1 MSITSKRAVVA
12 GALALLGL
20 GAVTVPAGAAEET
33 GWRVATVSPAYA
45 GDEFRDIAATGP
57 DDAWAVGT
65 APCCGTEQRQISHW
79 DGTSWRPVT
88 LPAVPPG
95 ATYPTLSTVGASSAN
110 DVWVFGAGMDGP
122 AFGHHWDGTAW
133 RTTAFGQNDR
143 ITDSTDIG
151 PANVWATGLR
161 WTGTGDAPLVEH
173 YDGAQWTSTSLPD
186 GVTEVNAISAS
197 SANDVW
203 LMGSDGTGPVTLHW
217 TGSTWRTAVLPP
229 PPLDEGVSVAGA
241 DVLAVGPDDAWATG
255 FLAHGGLLP
264 GAVLWHWNGQ
274 HWGLVQLD
282 APDDSL
288 NTLASDGDGGLW
300 VVSSGL
306 RPGADLLRYADDGT
320 LTREPAPAEPGTTP
334 DVRELTLI
342 PGTRSLW
349 GAGALVNDGDS
360 AAVVDRYDPTD

>member
-1 MSITSKRAVVA
+1 MSISSKRALVG

-20 GAVTVPAGAAEET
+20 GAATVPAGAAEET
-33 GWRVATVSPAYA
+33 GWRIAALSSTYS

-79 DGTSWRPVT
+79 DGASWRPVT
-88 LPAVPPG
+88 LPAVPEG
-95 ATYPTLSTVGASSAN
+95 ARYPSLSSVGASSAN
-110 DVWVFGAGMDGP
+110 DVWAFGEGMDGP

-133 RTTAFGQNDR
+133 QTTAFGTDDR
-143 ITDSTDIG
+143 IRDSAVVG
-151 PANVWATGLR
+151 PADVWVAGLR
-161 WTGTGDAPLVEH
+161 WTGTTDQPLVEH
-173 YDGAQWTSTSLPD
+173 YDGAQWTSTALPD
-186 GVTEVNAISAS
+186 TVWDVNAISAS
-197 SANDVW
+197 SADDVW

-217 TGSTWRTAVLPP
+217 TGSAWQTVTLPP
-229 PPLDEGVSVAGA
+229 PPLDDGVRVAGQ
-241 DVLAVGPDDAWATG
+241 DVLSVGPDDAWATG
-255 FLAHGGLLP
+255 ALAHQGILP
-264 GAVLWHWNGQ
+264 GAVLWHWDGQ
-274 HWGLVQLD
+274 SWRLVDLD

-288 NTLASDGDGGLW
+288 STLASDGEGGLW
-300 VVSSGL
+300 VVSAGL
-306 RPGADLLRYADDGT
+306 RPGADLLHYSGGT

-360 AAVVDRYDPTD
+360 AAVVYRYDPAS